1 MDDLV
6 IAVNKIADLLQSS
19 TPTWITAV
27 SIIVPIVLT
36 VVSIV
41 LSIRMDKN
49 NEKLQKM
56 LANRDMM
63 SQTRQCI
70 LDIYNAYFNGFHIL
84 MQANGNIADIFV
96 SDQSYYRWAQD
107 IENATKE
114 ITHAYNR
121 TKLLLDDAKLLKQMS
136 DAQTAFFA
144 LEHAVKS
151 YIYTGIPAQTIA
163 NAWTQFS
170 NQYSIAPGN
179 YYALFQNRYLGE
191 TFSKM
196 CETTYTKDIQEKV
209 TVYLELVRNDQFDE
223 PFKKYVQI
231 KDIS

>member
-6 IAVNKIADLLQSS
+6 IAVNKIADLLQNS

-41 LSIRMDKN
+41 LSVRMDKT

-107 IENATKE
+107 IENARMDVISHYGEPTEDGTQYLIPKD
-114 ITHAYNR
+114 
-121 TKLLLDDAKLLKQMS
+121 KLAT
-136 DAQTAFFA
+136 AQQELTDLFA
-144 LEHAVKS
+144 LEQEVN
-151 YIYTGIPAQTIA
+151 IYTINID
-163 NAWTQFS
+163 S
-170 NQYSIAPGN
+170 LSD
-179 YYALFQNRYLGE
+179 
-191 TFSKM
+191 
-196 CETTYTKDIQEKV
+196 DI
-209 TVYLELVRNDQFDE
+209 LLPLV
-223 PFKKYVQI
+223 KWKL
-231 KDIS
+231 SCL